1 MASRD
6 VGPERER
13 ARSRSGHRD
22 RSAERSRWRD
32 GESERGD
39 KHKRRRDRQRRDT
52 VGRGDDDVAD
62 RTGVS
67 GEQPFPMNALGIQP
81 LNPGQGLYAP
91 VAPPITSTPGG
102 VRHYESYRTPSA
114 GGTSSSYP
122 ATGHGTAP
130 PISTTT
136 SGSGM
141 RHREVPHQ
149 IYGAGPSHAP
159 RPDVYRPSSTPTG
172 PVLSSWAA
180 PDPSNPS
187 LNSLGLSAPGQ
198 DVNGANPQ
206 MLPIATR
213 DSVSS
218 WGTADSGQTNG
229 DLFSTLRPLA
239 SAPADN
245 GLPAGDLL
253 QIRDGQLLG
262 VVRCTF
268 LPPCYVHSL
277 VFSYRAAL
285 RKLRVR
291 DPSFHRFQ
299 HSQPLSVPQIAIL
312 TPARA
317 PVTPTMDAPA
327 HKHRLSPPATPPS
340 PRHHNPLRLRIAVSL
355 MLLYLPACRAAPL
368 RSLFQSLTSR
378 LGQPPRLLVLRLLTP
393 CRWFRRH
400 SLKSQLRSQLLQFH
414 VRLRITHSSM
424 AFLPRNH
431 RILSIA
437 HTTSIDDAIPVT
449 HSRENA
455 RQRLFP
461 SCIRFLDKILFLFR
475 P

>member
-91 VAPPITSTPGG
+91 VAPPVTSTPGG

-159 RPDVYRPSSTPTG
+159 RLDVYRPSSTPTG
-172 PVLSSWAA
+172 PVLSSWVA

-277 VFSYRAAL
+277 FFFLQGRPAQIASPRPQFPQVPAQPAFVSPSDRDPDTRPRSRHSNHGRSRSQTSIVSA
-285 RKLRVR
+285 R
-291 DPSFHRFQ
+291 DPS
-299 HSQPLSVPQIAIL
+299 QPSAPQPF
-312 TPARA
+312 TPEDRGFPYA
-317 PVTPTMDAPA
+317 
-327 HKHRLSPPATPPS
+327 
-340 PRHHNPLRLRIAVSL
+340 AV
-355 MLLYLPACRAAPL
+355 
-368 RSLFQSLTSR
+368 
-378 LGQPPRLLVLRLLTP
+378 PPRLPRRPSPQSIPIPYVPPRSTTP
-393 CRWFRRH
+393 ASRPSSSHPMSMVPPPFPQIPAPQPTTAISRPPQNH
-400 SLKSQLRSQLLQFH
+400 TFFYGVPTSQSQNSIH
-414 VRLRITHSSM
+414 RTH
-424 AFLPRNH
+424 H
-431 RILSIA
+431 Q
-437 HTTSIDDAIPVT
+437 H
-449 HSRENA
+449 
-455 RQRLFP
+455 
-461 SCIRFLDKILFLFR
+461 
-475 P
+475 